1 MASPV
6 ILLNLWSL
14 DLRAQPLEIKGD
26 GEKRGR
32 KGRKRKEGGRGGAGR
47 STSQAAWK
55 SEADPLELVKL
66 ICPPNEG
73 SLIGSK
79 KIYSSINCGCHTCLR
94 SLQ

>member
-32 KGRKRKEGGRGGAGR
+32 KGRKRKEGGRGGDVGTERTQPAGESLR
-47 STSQAAWK
+47 CLPTTSQDSCRGEVDRLRGAAEPGFH
-55 SEADPLELVKL
+55 SAVPLL
-66 ICPPNEG
+66 
-73 SLIGSK
+73 S
-79 KIYSSINCGCHTCLR
+79 R
-94 SLQ
+94 